1 MFIAVAGGA
10 LVACAPPDPAGQ
22 NGVDD
27 GVDDIALRRSAV
39 TAQASFLVSFTS
51 DAIPAQADAMVRAAG
66 GTIAARY
73 VAAGVVLARSGDARF
88 AARLRTTVGVQS
100 VGATHAVHSRIAPAH
115 AAKITGGG
123 RPPSA
128 PPPPAAGGDP
138 LSSRQWDMD
147 QIHAPQAHA
156 FSLGKRSVLVG
167 VLDSGIDASHPDL
180 VGQVDAAASVSCIG
194 GVPNPAAAIWSND
207 VIGHGTHV
215 SGIIAAAKNG
225 IGIVGVAPGV
235 RLAAVKV
242 AVDDVNDPNF
252 GLVFGDAVVCGID
265 WAIAHNF
272 DLMNASLTIDPS
284 DPPVDD
290 IFCTDDPDRAAVI
303 AIVRAAVLRA
313 ARKNTTLVAATGNF
327 FLNLAALG
335 DGCRVLPAQAPRAI
349 GVSSVGP
356 TQKLAFYSDYGAGA
370 VDLTGPGGDSTTMTD
385 PFGQVIS
392 SMPATSLF
400 YQAAAGWNGQV
411 QDCSSGTC
419 ATYAYIQGTSM
430 AAPHAT
436 GVAALA
442 ISRFGRLPPEAVLI
456 ILGLAATPLPCPV
469 GPYDP
474 GMTGTPATCVGP
486 KRFNSFYG
494 AGEIDALAVVK

>member
-1 MFIAVAGGA
+1 MWKSRSASAGDGVCLSAMFIAAAGCA
-10 LVACAPPDPAGQ
+10 LAACAPDP
-22 NGVDD
+22 GVDD
-27 GVDDIALRRSAV
+27 GADVALSRSAV
-39 TAQASFLVSFTS
+39 SAQASFLVSFTS
-51 DAIPAQADAMVRAAG
+51 DTIPGQADAMVRAAG

-73 VAAGVVLARSGDARF
+73 VSAGIVLARSGDAGF
-88 AARLRTTVGVQS
+88 AARLRATVGVQS
-100 VGATHAVHSRIAPAH
+100 VGAARAVHSRIAPAH
-115 AAKITGGG
+115 LAKITGGG
-123 RPPSA
+123 HAPSA
-128 PPPPAAGGDP
+128 PPPAAAGGDP

-180 VGQVDAAASVSCIG
+180 VGQVDAAASVSCVG
-194 GVPNPAAAIWSND
+194 GVPDTSAAIWSND

-215 SGIIAAAKNG
+215 SGII
-225 IGIVGVAPGV
+225 
-235 RLAAVKV
+235 AAVKV

-290 IFCTDDPDRAAVI
+290 IFCTSDPDRAAVI

-313 ARKNTTLVAATGNF
+313 ARRNTTLVAATGNF

-442 ISRFGRLPPEAVLI
+442 ISRFGSLPPEAVLV

-494 AGEIDALAVVK
+494 AGEVDALAVVK